1 MQVSELGAEN
11 SQIQG
16 DCVIRFHGHEGYCAL
31 SSVSTEVDQSVSE
44 PVNEIATGDA
54 HLREDG
60 PVPWARTL
68 ADLLTISRLLGGMA
82 LAVMPW
88 DKTVGSLGR
97 LVKYNLLLWSTD
109 TVDGK
114 FARRSN
120 TPPSWIGERDIVVDS
135 ALTLGTGIALA
146 RSGYLPGKMVVLW
159 LGVCLVL
166 YAMRPVTTTILVFMF
181 PLQMALP
188 VIALAHGCPE
198 VRLYLIWVAAVA
210 IMSWKRLKFVIES
223 FIDGLPDRQREW
235 IWSWLPGW
243 LRMTSEERA
252 SYEMPEAST
261 EPIHDQGSGYS
272 V

>member
-1 MQVSELGAEN
+1 M
-11 SQIQG
+11 
-16 DCVIRFHGHEGYCAL
+16 IRFHGHEGYCAL

-44 PVNEIATGDA
+44 PVNEITTGDA

-146 RSGYLPGKMVVLW
+146 RSSYLPGKMVVLW